1 MNINMQIIKSIA
13 FLRKLICEWSI
24 FRMGPCLEVQMLNDE
39 SFFRL
44 PGGPGNLVAGLLGA
58 VRRTYFGN
66 HDAEKV
72 RSCQGVS

>member
-1 MNINMQIIKSIA
+1 
-13 FLRKLICEWSI
+13 
-24 FRMGPCLEVQMLNDE
+24 MGPCLEVQMLNDE

-44 PGGPGNLVAGLLGA
+44 PEGPGNLVAGLLGA

>member
-1 MNINMQIIKSIA
+1 MQIIKSIA
-13 FLRKLICEWSI
+13 FLRKLICKWSI
-24 FRMGPCLEVQMLNDE
+24 FRRSSPCLEVQMLNDE

-44 PGGPGNLVAGLLGA
+44 PEGPGNLVGLLGA
-58 VRRTYFGN
+58 VRRTYLEN

>member
-1 MNINMQIIKSIA
+1 
-13 FLRKLICEWSI
+13 
-24 FRMGPCLEVQMLNDE
+24 MLNDE

-44 PGGPGNLVAGLLGA
+44 PEGPGNLVGLLGA
-58 VRRTYFGN
+58 VRRTYLEN